1 MDWFAV
7 ISNGTYADSA
17 ATPTQIA
24 ILAASHGLLDT
35 APSSS
40 GGLGKLLKIIGAAFK
55 KLIGG

>member
-35 APSSS
+35 APAGA
-40 GGLGKLLKIIGAAFK
+40 GGIRRLM
-55 KLIGG
+55 KLIGSCFKKFIG